1 MGRQPGRAG
10 EGADLGDDDSR
21 RIALQR
27 FKSGAPTGWVAKL
40 FAGEAPTERKLV
52 MQRFTD
58 GSKFGGHW
66 HQLLFFV
73 DQKQVLYHE
82 PYGGEIDSGIASC
95 FHRSPGPAA
104 GWALEVVDVKLQSC
118 THECALWVD
127 FVAEVAVDY
136 VRSDLT
142 RSFSEY
148 LRGCALPVCVCMPA
162 IRLTGVAPPPQVR
175 EEITPLNGMR
185 RTCTAMKTAKA
196 KSNAFVAQR

>member
-1 MGRQPGRAG
+1 MTIRAG
-10 EGADLGDDDSR
+10 SLFN
-21 RIALQR
+21 R

-58 GSKFGGHW
+58 GSEFGGHW

-73 DQKQVLYHE
+73 NQRQVLYHE
-82 PYGGEIDSGIASC
+82 PYGGAIDSRIASC

-104 GWALEVVDVKLQSC
+104 GWALEVVDVQLQSC

-136 VRSDLT
+136 VRRRDLT
-142 RSFSEY
+142 LLQRVPSRVRSP
-148 LRGCALPVCVCMPA
+148 CVCVHACDKADRCRAAPA
-162 IRLTGVAPPPQVR
+162 GV
-175 EEITPLNGMR
+175 R
-185 RTCTAMKTAKA
+185 RSPRSTACGGLA
-196 KSNAFVAQR
+196 RR